1 MKQVMMTHDDTW
13 RHVNLAG
20 EEQPPSSNVSTS
32 DLPIFI
38 YLCAGIYLF
47 MISVQIHEL
56 IQRQYWNPTLF
67 FHLKHSSSK
76 TTFVFVV
83 TITFAWSCCPIFSFI
98 PLLRWLDEW
107 LERCLWLCVGQTD
120 LTSMWAHLVPQWLI
134 LTLLYVVH
142 QFANACMHES
152 SCGTSRRS
160 GCLQVKRRQR
170 RRILSRSKKEWQQT
184 MGFFFCLVDHSL
196 RLMRG

>member
-1 MKQVMMTHDDTW
+1 
-13 RHVNLAG
+13 
-20 EEQPPSSNVSTS
+20 
-32 DLPIFI
+32 
-38 YLCAGIYLF
+38 

-184 MGFFFCLVDHSL
+184 MFFFFAWWITLWDWWEAKWDESTHPHYFFAPLQLINHTACCWSSNYSGKASSL
-196 RLMRG
+196 PFIL